1 MPFRVTNF
9 FGSIHPVWILFPK
22 KGRREKEET
31 VKKIFLL
38 WILIV
43 LLAIPSIPLAA
54 DPVKGGTLT
63 WGRGGDSVT
72 LDLAQATD
80 GESIKA
86 GIQSLENLVMFKKD
100 SMDVEPQLATSWEV
114 SKDGLTW
121 TFKLRKGVKF
131 HDGTP
136 FNARAV
142 KVSFERVLDKNH
154 PFYKYGTWRYPA
166 LGLGPVK
173 EVKVIDEFTVALKTE
188 KPFAPLAA
196 NLALW
201 LCPILSP
208 TAIEKYKEDIGRNPV
223 GTGPFKVVKWVKD
236 DQIILERND
245 SYWGQ
250 KAYLDKI
257 ILKSIPEVSA
267 RLMALQSGA
276 IDIADDLDPDSI
288 QMVKGNPNFRMI
300 ERPSINVGYLALNTK
315 KPILSNKLV
324 RQAITH
330 AIDKQTI
337 IKTIFRG
344 LAIPAKNPF
353 PPSIWGYND
362 KVVDFEY
369 NVQKAKD
376 LLAKA
381 GYPQGFSMELWAM
394 PVSRAYM
401 PEPVKTAEL
410 IQAYLAAAGI
420 NAKIVRHEWGVY
432 LDKTAK
438 GEHDLCMMG
447 WLGGNA
453 DPDNFLYGLLCGDN
467 AKPPAA
473 NIAFWEN
480 GEFDQLVKEAR
491 TTFDKGKRTNLYLKA
506 QEIFH
511 EEAPWVP
518 LAHSTIVRIYN
529 QKLHDVPLRPNGLNS
544 FQMVWKEK

>member
-1 MPFRVTNF
+1 MRATRR
-9 FGSIHPVWILFPK
+9 LF
-22 KGRREKEET
+22 
-31 VKKIFLL
+31 FLL
-38 WILIV
+38 AG
-43 LLAIPSIPLAA
+43 LLLIPSLLNAQT
-54 DPVKGGTLT
+54 PVKGGTLT

-86 GIQSLENLVMFKKD
+86 GIQVLENLVIFRKD
-100 SMDVEPQLATSWEV
+100 TMDVEPQLATSWEV
-114 SKDGLTW
+114 SKDGLVW

-136 FNARAV
+136 FNANAV
-142 KVSFERVLDKNH
+142 KVSFERVIDKNH
-154 PFYKYGTWRYPA
+154 PSHKYGTWRYPA

-173 EVKVIDEFTVALKTE
+173 EVRIIDDYTVALRTE
-188 KPFAPLAA
+188 KPYAPLVA

-208 TAIEKYKEDIGRNPV
+208 AAIEKYKEDIGRNPV
-223 GTGPFKVVKWVKD
+223 GTGPFKFNRWIKD

-245 SYWGQ
+245 DYWGQ
-250 KAYLDKI
+250 KPHLDKI

-267 RLMALQSGA
+267 RFMAVQSGA
-276 IDIADDLDPDSI
+276 VDLADDLDPDSI
-288 QMVKGNPNFRMI
+288 QMAKGNPNFKVI
-300 ERPSINVGYLALNTK
+300 ERPSVNVGYLAMNTK
-315 KPILSNKLV
+315 KPLLSNKLV
-324 RQAITH
+324 RQAINH

-337 IKTIFRG
+337 INTIFRG
-344 LAIPAKNPF
+344 LAIPAKSPF
-353 PPSIWGYND
+353 PPSIWGYNY
-362 KVVDFEY
+362 KVADYGY

-381 GYPQGFSMELWAM
+381 GYPKGFDIELWTM
-394 PVSRAYM
+394 PVSRGYM

-410 IQAYLAAAGI
+410 IQGYLAAAGI

-438 GEHDLCMMG
+438 GEHDLCMLG

-453 DPDNFLYGLLCGDN
+453 DPDNFLYGLLSSDN
-467 AKPPAA
+467 TKPPAA

-480 GEFDQLVKEAR
+480 AEFTKLCKDAQLV
-491 TTFDKGKRTNLYLKA
+491 FDKAKRASNYLRA

-511 EEAPWVP
+511 EEVPWVP

-529 QKLHDVPLRPNGLNS
+529 KRLHEVPLRPNGLNS
-544 FQMVWKEK
+544 FQMIWKEK